1 MDYSTRKRTRK
12 CKMEGQGT
20 AQVQGF
26 KVEQVWLL
34 LEDFFGLEKWFPHIP
49 TCIPVEGIS
58 GKSGCVRFCAG
69 FITPYQTN
77 FNWTKQKLLS
87 IDLAHWTLT
96 YSIVEGNVRVH
107 SYHEGCEIEWLYEV
121 EPIQGCKLEYLD
133 SFLDKGFQ
141 VLALRTQAA
150 LKTMEEAL
158 RSQK

>member
-107 SYHEGCEIEWLYEV
+107 SYQRRTMRGVRLS
-121 EPIQGCKLEYLD
+121 GFMKLNR
-133 SFLDKGFQ
+133 FK
-141 VLALRTQAA
+141 AA
-150 LKTMEEAL
+150 NWNTLIP
-158 RSQK
+158 S